1 MAIDF
6 TGLLGGAGQAASALF
21 PYFAGQGILDYL
33 KSARTTLPG
42 QLEDIETGALAELD
56 FTPYTV
62 TTGLGSTAIS
72 PEGVISTAL
81 TPEQQAVQQS
91 LLGQAQTLAGT
102 AGPTAGELYTQ
113 MEEAR
118 APETERQRLA
128 LENRLAAQGRLGT
141 QTAMY
146 GGTPEALAME
156 KAIAEQ
162 QSRDILG
169 AQTQAGLLEQQRLS
183 NIGGL
188 LTQAYAPEAQMLNAL
203 YGAAPLSGLG
213 ESQARS
219 RSQLLR
225 DLGITGLESEYG
237 LLGNIAG
244 FEADRLRTIAEGLA
258 PLTQGQTVYDKE
270 KGEFVTSKSPWGQLL
285 DTFLGGSSNSGT
297 SGNTTTDEP
306 FGGTGGY
313 GAGN

>member
-6 TGLLGGAGQAASALF
+6 TGLLSGAGQVGSALL
-21 PYFAGQGILDYL
+21 PYYAGQEILDYL

-42 QLEDIETGALAELD
+42 ALEEIETGALSELD

-72 PEGVISTAL
+72 PEGVISTTL

-91 LLGQAQTLAGT
+91 LLSQAETLAGT

-118 APETERQRLA
+118 APQRERERLA
-128 LENRLAAQGRLGT
+128 LENRLAAQGRLGVT
-141 QTAMY
+141 TAAY
-146 GGTPEALAME
+146 GGTPEELARQM
-156 KAIAEQ
+156 AIEEQ
-162 QSRDILG
+162 RSKDVLG
-169 AQTQAGLLEQQRLS
+169 AQTTAGALEAQRLA
-183 NIGGL
+183 NVGGL
-188 LTQAYAPEAQMLNAL
+188 LTQAYAPEQQMLSAL

-244 FEADRLRTIAEGLA
+244 FEADRLRGLGTA
-258 PLTQGQTVYDKE
+258 LSGLFASQGKE
-270 KGEFVTSKSPWGQLL
+270 ESILEQILGENGL
-285 DTFLGGSSNSGT
+285 DLNKYLNQYLGLGT
-297 SGNTTTDEP
+297 NETTTAEP

>member
-1 MAIDF
+1 MRYEGTIFGNLLEGLGIDLGGEL
-6 TGLLGGAGQAASALF
+6 TGLLGGALETGTALLPYAA
-21 PYFAGQGILDYL
+21 GEEILDYL

-42 QLEDIETGALAELD
+42 QLTDIETGALAELD

-72 PEGVISTAL
+72 PEGVISTTL

-102 AGPTAGELYTQ
+102 AGPTASELYTQ
-113 MEEAR
+113 MQEAR
-118 APETERQRLA
+118 APETERARLA

-169 AQTQAGLLEQQRLS
+169 SQAQAGLLEQQRLS

-244 FEADRLRTIAEGLA
+244 FEADRLRGLGTALSGLFAQPKTQNPLEKLAEEAGI
-258 PLTQGQTVYDKE
+258 TVE
-270 KGEFVTSKSPWGQLL
+270 QATN
-285 DTFLGGSSNSGT
+285 FLKDFIS
-297 SGNTTTDEP
+297 
-306 FGGTGGY
+306 
-313 GAGN
+313 

>member
-1 MAIDF
+1 MAYEDTAFGGIADYF
-6 TGLLGGAGQAASALF
+6 NLGDTLTGLFGGALETGTALL
-21 PYFAGQGILDYL
+21 PYYAGEGILDYL
-33 KSARTTLPG
+33 KQARETVPG
-42 QLEDIETGALAELD
+42 AIEGIETGAMGELD

-72 PEGVISTAL
+72 PEGVISTTL

-91 LLGQAQTLAGT
+91 LLSQAQTLAGT
-102 AGPTAGELYTQ
+102 AGPTAGELYEQIQAT
-113 MEEAR
+113 R

-169 AQTQAGLLEQQRLS
+169 AQTTAGALEAQRLA
-183 NIGGL
+183 NVGGL
-188 LTQAYAPEAQMLNAL
+188 LTQAYAPEQQMLSAL
-203 YGAAPLSGLG
+203 YGAAPLSSLG

-225 DLGITGLESEYG
+225 DLGITELETEQS

-244 FEADRLRTIAEGLA
+244 FEADRIRALGQALSGLFAQPKQTISLESF
-258 PLTQGQTVYDKE
+258 LT
-270 KGEFVTSKSPWGQLL
+270 
-285 DTFLGGSSNSGT
+285 GGSK
-297 SGNTTTDEP
+297 
-306 FGGTGGY
+306 
-313 GAGN
+313 

>member
-33 KSARTTLPG
+33 KTARTTLPG
-42 QLEDIETGALAELD
+42 ELETLETGAMAELD

-72 PEGVISTAL
+72 PEGVISTTL
-81 TPEQQAVQQS
+81 TPEQQALQQS
-91 LLGQAQTLAGT
+91 LLSQAETLAGT
-102 AGPTAGELYTQ
+102 AGPTAGDLYEQIQAT
-113 MEEAR
+113 R
-118 APETERQRLA
+118 APETERARLA

-141 QTAMY
+141 QTAMF

-169 AQTQAGLLEQQRLS
+169 AQTTAGALEAQRLA
-183 NIGGL
+183 NVGGL
-188 LTQAYAPEAQMLNAL
+188 LTQAYAPEAQALEAL
-203 YGAAPLSGLG
+203 YGAAPLSGLS

-225 DLGITGLESEYG
+225 DLGITGLEAEYG

-244 FEADRLRTIAEGLA
+244 FEADRLRSAGTALGGLFA
-258 PLTQGQTVYDKE
+258 SQGEQL
-270 KGEFVTSKSPWGQLL
+270 SPFEQLL
-285 DTFLGGSSNSGT
+285 KDAGIDINSWLNQQLGT
-297 SGNTTTDEP
+297 SGTTTGSNTDLLGGVLDEN
-306 FGGTGGY
+306 TIT
-313 GAGN
+313 

>member
-6 TGLLGGAGQAASALF
+6 TGLLSGAGQVGSALL
-21 PYFAGQGILDYL
+21 PYYAGEGILDYL
-33 KSARTTLPG
+33 KQARTTLPG
-42 QLEDIETGALAELD
+42 QLEGIETGAMGELA

-72 PEGVISTAL
+72 PEGVISTTL

-102 AGPTAGELYTQ
+102 AGPTAGELYEQIQAT
-113 MEEAR
+113 R

-169 AQTQAGLLEQQRLS
+169 AQTTAGALEAQRLA
-183 NIGGL
+183 NVGGL
-188 LTQAYAPEAQMLNAL
+188 LTQAYAPEQQMLSAL
-203 YGAAPLSGLG
+203 YGAAPLSSLG

-244 FEADRLRTIAEGLA
+244 FEADRLRGLGTA
-258 PLTQGQTVYDKE
+258 
-270 KGEFVTSKSPWGQLL
+270 
-285 DTFLGGSSNSGT
+285 LGGLFASQGKEESILEQILGESGLDLNSFINEYLGIG
-297 SGNTTTDEP
+297 GNTTTGSNTNLL
-306 FGGTGGY
+306 GGELNENTIT
-313 GAGN
+313 

>member
-1 MAIDF
+1 MAYEDTAF
-6 TGLLGGAGQAASALF
+6 GGLAKGLGLDLGSTLTGLLGGALETGTALL
-21 PYFAGQGILDYL
+21 PYYAGEGILDYL
-33 KSARTTLPG
+33 KQARTGVPSAI
-42 QLEDIETGALAELD
+42 EDIETGAMGELA

-72 PEGVISTAL
+72 PEGVISTTL

-102 AGPTAGELYTQ
+102 AGPTAGELYEQIQAT
-113 MEEAR
+113 R

-169 AQTQAGLLEQQRLS
+169 AQTTAGALEAQRLA
-183 NIGGL
+183 NVGGL
-188 LTQAYAPEAQMLNAL
+188 LKQAYAPEQQMWSAL
-203 YGAAPLSGLG
+203 YGAAPLSSLG

-225 DLGITGLESEYG
+225 DLGITELETEQA

-244 FEADRLRTIAEGLA
+244 FEADRIRALAQALSGLFA
-258 PLTQGQTVYDKE
+258 QPKETV
-270 KGEFVTSKSPWGQLL
+270 S
-285 DTFLGGSSNSGT
+285 LGDLFPGS
-297 SGNTTTDEP
+297 D
-306 FGGTGGY
+306 
-313 GAGN
+313 

>member
-42 QLEDIETGALAELD
+42 QLEEIETGALAELD

-72 PEGVISTAL
+72 PEGVISTTL

-102 AGPTAGELYTQ
+102 AGPTADELYQQLET
-113 MEEAR
+113 AR
-118 APETERQRLA
+118 APGRERERLA
-128 LENRLAAQGRLGT
+128 LENRLAAQGRLGVT
-141 QTAMY
+141 TAAY
-146 GGTPEALAME
+146 GGTPDELARQM
-156 KAIAEQ
+156 AIEEQ
-162 QSRDILG
+162 RSKDVFG
-169 AQTQAGLLEQQRLS
+169 AQTTAGALESQRLE

-188 LTQAYAPEAQMLNAL
+188 LTQAYAPEQQMLSAL

-244 FEADRLRTIAEGLA
+244 FEADRLRSAGTALGGLFA
-258 PLTQGQTVYDKE
+258 SQGEQL
-270 KGEFVTSKSPWGQLL
+270 SPFEQLL
-285 DTFLGGSSNSGT
+285 SDAGIDINSWLNEQLGI
-297 SGNTTTDEP
+297 SGNETTTAEP

>member
-6 TGLLGGAGQAASALF
+6 TGLLSGAGQIGSALL
-21 PYFAGQGILDYL
+21 PYYAGEGILDYL

-42 QLEDIETGALAELD
+42 QLEGIETGAMSELD

-72 PEGVISTAL
+72 PEGMISTTL

-91 LLGQAQTLAGT
+91 LLSQAQTLAGT
-102 AGPTAGELYTQ
+102 AGPTASELYTQ
-113 MEEAR
+113 MQEAR

-169 AQTQAGLLEQQRLS
+169 AQTTAGQLEQQRLS

-188 LTQAYAPEAQMLNAL
+188 LTQAYAPEQQMLSAL
-203 YGAAPLSGLG
+203 YGAAPLSGLA

-244 FEADRLRTIAEGLA
+244 FEADRLRGLGTA
-258 PLTQGQTVYDKE
+258 LSGLFASQGKE
-270 KGEFVTSKSPWGQLL
+270 ESILEQILGESGL
-285 DTFLGGSSNSGT
+285 DLNSFINEYLGIGGNATTGSNTNLLGGVLDE
-297 SGNTTTDEP
+297 NTIT
-306 FGGTGGY
+306 
-313 GAGN
+313 